1 MRPLKLKISA
11 FGPYAGT
18 TEFDFAKLGTGG
30 LYLITGDT
38 GAGKTTIFDA
48 ITYALYGETSGSNRE
63 VSMLRSKYADESTP
77 TEVELIFSYRDKE
90 YTVKR
95 NPEYEKLKARGE
107 GTTKQTANAEIIYPD
122 GKVITRIKDV
132 DNAIKEIIGINKE
145 QFCQIAMIAQGDF
158 LKLLLSSTKERIDI
172 FRHIFKTELFGDLQ
186 ERLKK
191 ESGNLSR
198 ECDTIKQSI
207 SQYIE
212 GIVCDEDSVDSIEVE
227 KAKKGDLTM
236 EDIVALIE
244 KLIIEDGKTESELA
258 ELKIALQ
265 KELDAVKARVAKTK
279 DIALAKEDLLKN
291 EKSLAEQTEQ
301 KELLSKKCDMERE
314 RQPKIK
320 ELTEAAAK
328 IEATLP
334 EYKELATKQ
343 LQLKTNTT
351 VIEASADKFSSLGKK
366 IKELSD
372 EISTLNEELKTLQKA
387 GEDKI
392 QFEADK
398 AVQLEL
404 SKKLTALKSNIAA
417 LNVAGEKYQTAIKK
431 YEAKAS
437 GATELD
443 STYKCKNKMYL
454 DAQAGILADTL
465 EENMPCPVCGS
476 TEHPNIATR
485 PENAPTKEDLD
496 ALQEQV
502 ANANSEANTARES
515 ASSLKGALD
524 EKESSVK
531 AEIQSLLG
539 DVSFD
544 EAISEVETRLFDIA
558 EAIADF
564 DKQIKEAQKKIDR
577 KKAIETTL
585 PEKTEAL
592 EKAKSDIELIR
603 DDVKT
608 KVAESKSLDER
619 IAQLQEKL
627 TFESESKAEAE
638 ITILTTTA
646 EQIQKDYE
654 VAQKNLNA
662 CNEKLA
668 SLKSARD
675 EIMKRLEG
683 DSDVDPDKES
693 ELQATLEGK
702 HKKLSN
708 DEKVIHSRLTANR
721 KSLDN
726 IKAKADALIA
736 VENKYAWVKSLSNTA
751 NGTIRDKEKIML
763 ETYIQMNYFD
773 RIIARANTRLMI
785 MTDGQYD
792 LVRRKEALN
801 NKGQSGLDLDVID
814 HYNGSERSVKS
825 LSGGE
830 SFKAS
835 LALALGLADEIQSS
849 AGGIKLDTMFVDE
862 GFGSLDEESLSQA
875 MKALTSL
882 ADNNR
887 LVGIISHVG
896 ELKQKIDKQIVVTK
910 DKSGGSKAEII
921 I

>member
-212 GIVCDEDSVDSIEVE
+212 GIVCDEDSVDSFEVE

-320 ELTEAAAK
+320 
-328 IEATLP
+328 
-334 EYKELATKQ
+334 
-343 LQLKTNTT
+343 
-351 VIEASADKFSSLGKK
+351 D
-366 IKELSD
+366 
-372 EISTLNEELKTLQKA
+372 
-387 GEDKI
+387 
-392 QFEADK
+392 
-398 AVQLEL
+398 
-404 SKKLTALKSNIAA
+404 
-417 LNVAGEKYQTAIKK
+417 
-431 YEAKAS
+431 
-437 GATELD
+437 
-443 STYKCKNKMYL
+443 
-454 DAQAGILADTL
+454 
-465 EENMPCPVCGS
+465 
-476 TEHPNIATR
+476 
-485 PENAPTKEDLD
+485 
-496 ALQEQV
+496 
-502 ANANSEANTARES
+502 
-515 ASSLKGALD
+515 
-524 EKESSVK
+524 
-531 AEIQSLLG
+531 
-539 DVSFD
+539 
-544 EAISEVETRLFDIA
+544 
-558 EAIADF
+558 
-564 DKQIKEAQKKIDR
+564 
-577 KKAIETTL
+577 
-585 PEKTEAL
+585 
-592 EKAKSDIELIR
+592 
-603 DDVKT
+603 
-608 KVAESKSLDER
+608 
-619 IAQLQEKL
+619 
-627 TFESESKAEAE
+627 
-638 ITILTTTA
+638 
-646 EQIQKDYE
+646 
-654 VAQKNLNA
+654 
-662 CNEKLA
+662 
-668 SLKSARD
+668 
-675 EIMKRLEG
+675 
-683 DSDVDPDKES
+683 
-693 ELQATLEGK
+693 
-702 HKKLSN
+702 
-708 DEKVIHSRLTANR
+708 
-721 KSLDN
+721 
-726 IKAKADALIA
+726 
-736 VENKYAWVKSLSNTA
+736 
-751 NGTIRDKEKIML
+751 
-763 ETYIQMNYFD
+763 
-773 RIIARANTRLMI
+773 
-785 MTDGQYD
+785 
-792 LVRRKEALN
+792 
-801 NKGQSGLDLDVID
+801 
-814 HYNGSERSVKS
+814 
-825 LSGGE
+825 
-830 SFKAS
+830 
-835 LALALGLADEIQSS
+835 
-849 AGGIKLDTMFVDE
+849 
-862 GFGSLDEESLSQA
+862 
-875 MKALTSL
+875 
-882 ADNNR
+882 
-887 LVGIISHVG
+887 
-896 ELKQKIDKQIVVTK
+896 
-910 DKSGGSKAEII
+910 
-921 I
+921 